1 MYILCIAFTIALLLN
16 LLISVGNSVEAKREK
31 ERINKIVSELTIL
44 WSVLQNQIAEIKKQN
59 EQRAGRYDGRIN

>member
-1 MYILCIAFTIALLLN
+1 MYILCIAFTIALLLS

-44 WSVLQNQIAEIKKQN
+44 WSVLQNQISDIKKQN
-59 EQRAGRYDGRIN
+59 EKRAGGYDGRIN